1 MLTSKISGS
10 YADDG
15 RLRIVRAGDLRTRFR
30 TQYQTLVG
38 YRDGPLEARARP
50 RWWTNFIVPDP
61 TAVSWI
67 PQALVHLVS
76 LIRSDRPDLIVT
88 TSGPESSHLLG
99 LVASLFGIRWV
110 ADYRDPWLRDAEHPF
125 IARAA
130 DRILE
135 RCIARR
141 ATVVTAVNDP
151 IALDIERR
159 NGVHAFTIPNGFD
172 SDTIAD
178 ASDESATLDRTRF
191 SLVYTGLLGIDADE
205 PVLSRG
211 RDAQTLLDAL
221 TTLLKEDPGLAT
233 RLELVIAGP
242 ISDDE
247 RKVLTRGELR
257 NVVRVLGLLPRARA
271 LGLQHAADG
280 LLLIP
285 GDAGAT
291 TAKVYEY
298 LAACKP
304 IFAVTERDG
313 VAAELLRAAGD
324 HTIAEAGDAETLA
337 RALETYLDRWSG
349 DSYRPRPDFDLAAF
363 EYANLGQKLLE
374 LLDAP
379 ATERRAPEQT
389 RPRA

>member
-1 MLTSKISGS
+1 MRLAAAILSRLPDVSIITDSVPSDGRAHEGLIRHILLVAYLYPPCNAASAHRPHGLQRAFESSGIRTTVLTSKISGS

-15 RLRIVRAGDLRTRFR
+15 TLRIVRAGDLRTRFR

-38 YRDGPLEARARP
+38 YREGPLKARARP

-61 TAVSWI
+61 TAVSWV
-67 PQALVHLVS
+67 PQALVHLIS

-110 ADYRDPWLRDAEHPF
+110 ADYRDPWLRDVEHPS

-151 IALDIERR
+151 IASDIERR
-159 NGVHAFTIPNGFD
+159 NGVRAFTIPNGFD
-172 SDTIAD
+172 SGTIAD
-178 ASDESATLDRTRF
+178 ASDERATLDLTRF

-211 RDAQTLLDAL
+211 RDAQTFLDAL
-221 TTLLKEDPGLAT
+221 TTLLKEDPALAQ

-242 ISDDE
+242 ISNDE
-247 RKVLTRGELR
+247 REVLTRGELR
-257 NVVRVLGLLPRARA
+257 NIVRVLGLLPRARA
-271 LGLQHAADG
+271 R
-280 LLLIP
+280 P
-285 GDAGAT
+285 
-291 TAKVYEY
+291 
-298 LAACKP
+298 
-304 IFAVTERDG
+304 
-313 VAAELLRAAGD
+313 AAGCRRSLADPRRRRCD
-324 HTIAEAGDAETLA
+324 HREGV
-337 RALETYLDRWSG
+337 
-349 DSYRPRPDFDLAAF
+349 
-363 EYANLGQKLLE
+363 
-374 LLDAP
+374 
-379 ATERRAPEQT
+379 
-389 RPRA
+389 